1 MNFTSLFSATP
12 TVTPASTPPTSAANL
27 ATVRAKRLTT
37 TVQPDSVECSRV
49 RYSIDM
55 IRDEVRHLVQQGKLS
70 RYQPLYAL
78 CQYVPAREWV
88 CIEQTLADHEFLLR
102 EQILDLLG
110 REDWEND

>member
-12 TVTPASTPPTSAANL
+12 TVTPASTTTPSVAKM
-27 ATVRAKRLTT
+27 ATARAKRSTT
-37 TVQPDSVECSRV
+37 TAQPDSVECSRV

-88 CIEQTLADHEFLLR
+88 CIEQTLEEHEFLLR
-102 EQILDLLG
+102 EQILDLIG

>member
-12 TVTPASTPPTSAANL
+12 TVTSAATTPRVAN
-27 ATVRAKRLTT
+27 TTTRAKRSTAIA
-37 TVQPDSVECSRV
+37 QPDSVECSRV

-88 CIEQTLADHEFLLR
+88 CIEQTLEEHEFLLR
-102 EQILDLLG
+102 EQILDLIG

>member
-12 TVTPASTPPTSAANL
+12 TVAPASTTPPVAKTAA
-27 ATVRAKRLTT
+27 ARAKRKTATT
-37 TVQPDSVECSRV
+37 QSQAAECSRT
-49 RYSIDM
+49 RYSIEM

-88 CIEQTLADHEFLLR
+88 CIEQTLEENEFLLR

>member
-12 TVTPASTPPTSAANL
+12 TVTPASTTPPVTHATAA
-27 ATVRAKRLTT
+27 RAKRKATT
-37 TVQPDSVECSRV
+37 AQSQAAECSRV
-49 RYSIDM
+49 RYSIEM

-88 CIEQTLADHEFLLR
+88 CIEQTLEEHEFLLR